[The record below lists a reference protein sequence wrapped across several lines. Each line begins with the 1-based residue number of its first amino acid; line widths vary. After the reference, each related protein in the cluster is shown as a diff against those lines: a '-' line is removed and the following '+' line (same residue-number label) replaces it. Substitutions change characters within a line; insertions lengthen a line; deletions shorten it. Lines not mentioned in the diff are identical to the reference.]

1 MRFCLIFG
9 AVLWK
14 FLFYV
19 EVLRFYKTKQFVVL
33 TQFWGTCS
41 LRFSVVILCGVYNY
55 VILCGFAVFES
66 PLCPPQGEVPAFI
79 DYRYIKGN
87 HLRYSYT
94 YST

>member
-41 LRFSVVILCGVYNY
+41 LRFSVVILCGVY
-55 VILCGFAVFES
+55 I
-66 PLCPPQGEVPAFI
+66 
-79 DYRYIKGN
+79 
-87 HLRYSYT
+87 
-94 YST
+94 